1 MKKLKLHVKDN
12 WPIYIIIIISMVL
25 HILVTKKLGFEYTLS
40 SDDLSYV
47 NSGITFAETGKV
59 TMHGVIS
66 AQIMPG
72 MTFLIALLVLIFGKG
87 IVLWISLKFLWM
99 LFGILTI
106 LFVYKSVR
114 LYANKY
120 VSVIPCLF
128 FLSLNYVWMD
138 NLILS
143 ETPFIFLFSLLIYL
157 TLKISIKPSVKNYIF
172 IVITYIAAVFIR
184 PNIGIYPIFLFLFL
198 ILKKYDFKLLIKQ
211 CVIAGIILLICLT
224 PWTYRNYKIYNKF
237 IPLTFGIGN
246 PLLLGTYQGIGYPTD
261 ESLDYVENVDNKMP
275 KEMKQYLDD
284 SRPRDQYTVYYS
296 LEYDKLKAEY
306 RMQEWWKLDK
316 KSMLLSY
323 LFYKPKILVYSLF
336 YWKEVLNISANT
348 LIQFLKVE
356 LIIFIISILLVLINK
371 KYFKELLFLIM
382 VYGSQIALYSYTF
395 AFDRYAISL
404 FFIRYIVIGLGLTS
418 LYEIIKKKRGKNEN
432 INDNTRLQ

>member
-25 HILVTKKLGFEYTLS
+25 HILVTKELGFEYTLS

>member
-1 MKKLKLHVKDN
+1 MKKLKLYVKDN
-12 WPIYIIIIISMVL
+12 WPLCIIIIISIVL
-25 HILVTKKLGFEYTLS
+25 HILVTKELGFEYTLS

-87 IVLWISLKFLWM
+87 IMLWISLKVLWM

-120 VSVIPCLF
+120 VSAIPCLF

-157 TLKISIKPSVKNYIF
+157 TLKISIKPSVKNYVF

-261 ESLDYVENVDNKMP
+261 ESLDYVENVDNKMSE
-275 KEMKQYLDD
+275 EMKQYLDD

-336 YWKEVLNISANT
+336 YWKEVLNVSANT

-356 LIIFIISILLVLINK
+356 LIIFIISVLLVLINK

-404 FFIRYIVIGLGLTS
+404 FFIRYIVIGLGLAS

-432 INDNTRLQ
+432 INDNTCLQ

>member
-12 WPIYIIIIISMVL
+12 WPLYIIIIISIVL
-25 HILVTKKLGFEYTLS
+25 HILVTKELGFEYTLS

-87 IVLWISLKFLWM
+87 IMLWISLKVLWT

-106 LFVYKSVR
+106 LFVYKSIR

-120 VSVIPCLF
+120 VSAIPCLF
-128 FLSLNYVWMD
+128 FLSLNYMWMD

-157 TLKISIKPSVKNYIF
+157 TLKISIKPSIKNYVF

-261 ESLDYVENVDNKMP
+261 ESLDYVENLDSKMSE
-275 KEMKQYLDD
+275 KMKQYLDD

-316 KSMLLSY
+316 KSMILSY
-323 LFYKPKILVYSLF
+323 CFYKPKIMVYSLF
-336 YWKEVLNISANT
+336 YWKEVLNVSANT
-348 LIQFLKVE
+348 LIQFLKIE

-404 FFIRYIVIGLGLTS
+404 FFIRYIIIGLGLAS

-432 INDNTRLQ
+432 INDNSCL